1 MLKSLL
7 LTVFL
12 LPVLFVESIAQGP
25 YSDDINK
32 ILSDLQH
39 TGKDTIRLRLLT
51 EASFFY
57 FYQEPSSEATSDS
70 AWYFTEEALALSRQ
84 LNHTEALST
93 NLLTKFGL
101 LLGKGMRKQ
110 GMQQDATKELTE
122 AAVLKDTLIGIGKN
136 GGPGSEAEMYS
147 MLIKQYWMAGIE
159 DADILIPMY
168 LRALEL
174 YRLTKNKVAEAKALL
189 KLGNLQMEAADYA
202 GADRSFKEWLAL
214 VPDLKDRDHAIAY
227 SLMGI
232 TNTFLGNLPSG
243 VQYGLESKKIAESIG
258 DTTEFMSQLYG
269 YLGVTYEG
277 LKDLEQ
283 AEQYYR
289 KSFALGERW
298 HDTSTIHIM
307 AANITKSIAHR
318 DLRESV
324 RFMEQVL
331 QKYPLNG
338 ISDGN
343 VHVYVRLMM
352 GHMGFKDYEGGQK
365 YCDTVI
371 AFLHQQ
377 PEDASAR
384 SYVLSPVIQFLIV
397 SGQYDRA
404 REYLPM
410 YERLAQKQG
419 VITFQ
424 REVQYRYYKVDS
436 AQGRLADALE
446 HFKKYKALNDTLYN
460 KDKAKEIAEL
470 EIRYETEKKDNDLK
484 LKEQNIALLTRQS
497 QLQQVTAAQKD
508 QALRLK
514 EKDIALLVQDKELQQ
529 ALARK
534 NEQHLQLQEQ
544 ELELK
549 KKNISLL
556 TQESLLQQARLT
568 ETRSTRNFML
578 AGAVMLLLLLALGYS
593 RYRAKQKAN
602 REINGKNRELQHLLE
617 EKEWLLKEIHHR
629 VKNNLQTIVS
639 LLESQSY
646 YLKDDARLAI
656 QDSQNRVN
664 AMSLIHQKL
673 YQGDNV
679 ASISLTSYLPE
690 LVSHLKDCF
699 TVRNQVSFLLHT
711 DPVEL
716 DVSQAVPLGLIL
728 NEAITNALKYAF
740 PLKGPDQSVSVHI
753 AEEAGRMIRLT
764 IRDNGVGLPDSFKLQ
779 SCSGLGLKLMQGLT
793 DDLEGQFSITNDQG
807 TCIEVTFTANTLL
820 DANRNAVA
828 A

>member
-1 MLKSLL
+1 MLKNLL

-12 LPVLFVESIAQGP
+12 LPVLFVESIAQGS

-32 ILSDLQH
+32 ILSKLQH
-39 TGKDTIRLRLLT
+39 TGNDTVRLRLLT

-57 FYQEPSSEATSDS
+57 LYQKPLTPAASDS
-70 AWYFTEEALALSRQ
+70 AWYFTKEALILSRQ
-84 LNHTEALST
+84 LNNAEGFSI
-93 NLLTKFGL
+93 NLQTKFGL
-101 LLGKGMRKQ
+101 LLAKGMRKQ
-110 GMQQDATKELTE
+110 EARLDATKELTE
-122 AAVLKDTLIGIGKN
+122 AAALKDTLISTEKKRGKH
-136 GGPGSEAEMYS
+136 SEAEMYRA
-147 MLIKQYWMAGIE
+147 LIYQYSLAGIE
-159 DADILIPMY
+159 DGDTLIPMY
-168 LRALEL
+168 ARALEL
-174 YRLTKNKVAEAKALL
+174 FRLTKDKVAEAQVLL
-189 KLGNLQMEAADYA
+189 KLGDLQMDAADYV
-202 GADRSFKEWLAL
+202 GADRSFKDWLAL
-214 VPDLKDRDHAIAY
+214 VPYLKDHEHAVVN
-227 SLMGI
+227 SLLGI
-232 TNTFLGNLPSG
+232 TNTYLGNLPMG
-243 VQYGLESKKIAESIG
+243 IAYGLESEKIAEDIG

-269 YLGVTYEG
+269 FLGTTYEG
-277 LKDLEQ
+277 LKDLDQ
-283 AEQYYR
+283 AQKYYR
-289 KSFALGERW
+289 KGLAVAEQQR
-298 HDTSTIHIM
+298 DTAIIHIL
-307 AANITKSIAHR
+307 AANTAKVMAPK
-318 DLRESV
+318 DLRGSV
-324 RFMEQVL
+324 QYMETIL
-331 QKYPLNG
+331 QQYPLKG
-338 ISDGN
+338 IDEDN
-343 VHVYVRLMM
+343 MRVYIRLMN
-352 GHMGFKDYEGGQK
+352 GHMGFKDYEGAQK
-365 YCDTVI
+365 YCDTLI
-371 AFLHQQ
+371 ILLNRL
-377 PEDASAR
+377 PEQSPVRSA
-384 SYVLSPVIQFLIV
+384 VLSPIIQFLVV
-397 SGQYDRA
+397 SGQYDQA
-404 REYLPM
+404 RQYLPM
-410 YERLAQKQG
+410 YDRLAQKHG

-436 AQGRLADALE
+436 AQGHFADALE
-446 HFKKYKALNDTLYN
+446 HFKRYKALNDTLYN

-514 EKDIALLVQDKELQQ
+514 EKDIALLVRDKELQQ

-602 REINGKNRELQHLLE
+602 REINSKNRELQHLLE

-740 PLKGPDQSVSVHI
+740 PVKGPDQSVSVHI
-753 AEEAGRMIRLT
+753 AEEPGRMIRLT
-764 IRDNGVGLPDSFKLQ
+764 IRDNGVGLPDSFELQ